1 MANSLSG
8 CVFKLDKLIQ
18 SFTWL
23 LEKIFLYL
31 SINKTNMRKKNK
43 KNFKI
48 KIQKNQNKKK
58 YIKALGNRKEKK
70 QF

>member
-1 MANSLSG
+1 
-8 CVFKLDKLIQ
+8 
-18 SFTWL
+18 
-23 LEKIFLYL
+23 
-31 SINKTNMRKKNK
+31 MRKKNK